1 MCNIES
7 LKPVLIATLYFQVCG
22 NGSPTELITAL
33 RSVQASNPTA
43 SAAAAAAKFRLLS
56 DGEANICRLY
66 DSKTV
71 IRKIMNSRCLRRW
84 ESHHLVLG
92 PVEIYATTVSLTSS
106 FAWNV

>member
-1 MCNIES
+1 MSNTELSGGETCAN
-7 LKPVLIATLYFQVCG
+7 KYWQVCG

-33 RSVQASNPTA
+33 RSVQAHNYFPAA
-43 SAAAAAAKFRLLS
+43 SAAAAAKFRLLS

-92 PVEIYATTVSLTSS
+92 PVEIYATTVS
-106 FAWNV
+106 